1 MRKQNLLFAL
11 LTLALAALLT
21 PSFAGACTAPDPQPP
36 TVWVDNHGT
45 CCFDDG
51 TCITLLW
58 VKFHNFTTFPSNPG
72 TFCAC
77 GLTKVKGITSIRGAM
92 VTDATTGE
100 LIKAFD
106 FSGNSG
112 VSTSA
117 SRVLVGDDVQGFLAK
132 IGSDIP
138 AGRKVDIAFEVTV
151 DRGTNPDEVVE
162 ALTNAG
168 GATLVTAEADEAGR
182 FVGHIGRW
190 PATDHTPIG
199 TNSDSSNE

>member
-1 MRKQNLLFAL
+1 MKKQNLLVAL
-11 LTLALAALLT
+11 LTLIAVALLT
-21 PSFAGACTAPDPQPP
+21 PSLACACTAPDPQPP
-36 TVWVDNHGT
+36 AVWVDNHGT

-58 VKFHNFTTFPSNPG
+58 IKFHNFTTFPSAPG

-77 GLTKVKGITSIRGAM
+77 GLTKVKGITAIRGAM

-100 LIKAFD
+100 LIKEFKFAA
-106 FSGNSG
+106 NSG

-117 SRVLVGDDVQGFLAK
+117 SRVLVGNDVQGFLAK

-138 AGRKVDIAFEVTV
+138 AGRKVDIAFEVTI
-151 DRGTNPDEVVE
+151 DRGTNPDDVAA

-168 GATLVTAEADEAGR
+168 GATLVTAEADASGR
-182 FVGHIGRW
+182 FVGHLGRW
-190 PATDHTPIG
+190 PAV
-199 TNSDSSNE
+199 DSHPVETIVESANE